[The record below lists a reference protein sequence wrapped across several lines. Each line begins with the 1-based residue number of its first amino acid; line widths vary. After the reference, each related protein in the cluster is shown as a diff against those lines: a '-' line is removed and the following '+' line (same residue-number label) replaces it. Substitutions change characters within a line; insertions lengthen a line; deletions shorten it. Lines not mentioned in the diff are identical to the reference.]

1 LRKKEEAMVRRP
13 LEISRRALG
22 QILVAAPFASTLGA
36 HDADEKTPSSAEATF
51 IASQETGL
59 SAAER
64 ERLQKSITEGEKPL
78 RVIREFKLP
87 ADVAPAFRFQ
97 PLKSRR

>member
-1 LRKKEEAMVRRP
+1 MAHRP
-13 LEISRRALG
+13 AEISRRALG
-22 QILVAAPFASTLGA
+22 QILVAAPFATALGA
-36 HDADEKTPSSAEATF
+36 DDAGEKTPPSAEARF
-51 IASQETGL
+51 IASQEAGL

-78 RVIREFKLP
+78 RVIREFKLS
-87 ADVAPAFRFQ
+87 ADVAPAFRFE